1 MALLNNPYIIDIIIG
16 LFLIIYTF
24 IGYLKGF
31 IIRLYDF
38 FSLFI
43 AYFLTIN
50 FSFPLSKLIT
60 LYQLE
65 GLLEPIGIKV
75 NQLLVAVILFIV
87 GYFILKGI
95 GVLLK
100 PFLKKIVSL
109 LKMTKLLDHLL
120 GLILSII
127 EGIIIVYFVLS
138 MIFIPFINQ
147 GKETIEQTYI
157 GSFIIDTMPHYFSS
171 IADFKDL
178 NQLIH
183 LDVSLSD
190 EKQVSMVT
198 NFIEEAS
205 QNKHYVFL
213 VRESAR
219 LDDETI
225 KDFIYNYYSEID
237 LQTVD
242 QEDYQRI
249 SSLCQNY
256 DIDINLL
263 TKGH

>member
-147 GKETIEQTYI
+147 GKETIELT
-157 GSFIIDTMPHYFSS
+157 
-171 IADFKDL
+171 
-178 NQLIH
+178 H

-205 QNKHYVFL
+205 QNKW
-213 VRESAR
+213 

>member
-100 PFLKKIVSL
+100 PFLKIIISL

-127 EGIIIVYFVLS
+127 EGIII
-138 MIFIPFINQ
+138 IPFINQ

-178 NQLIH
+178 NQLTH

-205 QNKHYVFL
+205 QNKW
-213 VRESAR
+213 

>member
-1 MALLNNPYIIDIIIG
+1 
-16 LFLIIYTF
+16 
-24 IGYLKGF
+24 
-31 IIRLYDF
+31 
-38 FSLFI
+38 
-43 AYFLTIN
+43 
-50 FSFPLSKLIT
+50 
-60 LYQLE
+60 
-65 GLLEPIGIKV
+65 
-75 NQLLVAVILFIV
+75 
-87 GYFILKGI
+87 
-95 GVLLK
+95 
-100 PFLKKIVSL
+100 
-109 LKMTKLLDHLL
+109 MTKLLDHLL

-178 NQLIH
+178 NQLTH

-205 QNKHYVFL
+205 QNKW
-213 VRESAR
+213 

-242 QEDYQRI
+242 QEDYQKI

>member
-157 GSFIIDTMPHYFSS
+157 GSFIIDTMPHY
-171 IADFKDL
+171 L
-178 NQLIH
+178 
-183 LDVSLSD
+183 
-190 EKQVSMVT
+190 
-198 NFIEEAS
+198 EEAS
-205 QNKHYVFL
+205 QNKW
-213 VRESAR
+213 

>member
-100 PFLKKIVSL
+100 PFLK
-109 LKMTKLLDHLL
+109 MTKLLDHLL

-127 EGIIIVYFVLS
+127 EGIIIVYFVIS

-178 NQLIH
+178 NQLTH

-205 QNKHYVFL
+205 QNKW
-213 VRESAR
+213 

>member
-16 LFLIIYTF
+16 LFLTIYTF

-65 GLLEPIGIKV
+65 GLLE
-75 NQLLVAVILFIV
+75 
-87 GYFILKGI
+87 
-95 GVLLK
+95 

-157 GSFIIDTMPHYFSS
+157 GSFIIVTMPHYFSS

-178 NQLIH
+178 NQLTH

-205 QNKHYVFL
+205 QNKW
-213 VRESAR
+213 

>member
-1 MALLNNPYIIDIIIG
+1 MTLDLVIV
-16 LFLIIYTF
+16 LFLIIYT
-24 IGYLKGF
+24 IMGYIRGF

-38 FSLFI
+38 FTLFFSLFL
-43 AYFLTIN
+43 AFN
-50 FSFPLSKLIT
+50 FSMPLSKLWT
-60 LYQLE
+60 LYSLE
-65 GLLEPIGIKV
+65 GLLAPLGEKMNQILIFVIIFFITKFLF
-75 NQLLVAVILFIV
+75 QLL
-87 GYFILKGI
+87 GT
-95 GVLLK
+95 LLK

-109 LKMTKLLDHLL
+109 LKMTRFFDGLL
-120 GLILSII
+120 GSILSII
-127 EGIIIVYFVLS
+127 QGVILVYLALS

-178 NQLIH
+178 NQLTH

-205 QNKHYVFL
+205 QNKW
-213 VRESAR
+213 

>member
-1 MALLNNPYIIDIIIG
+1 MAKID
-16 LFLIIYTF
+16 LTSKDWCELIFKDRNKEY
-24 IGYLKGF
+24 GAYDM
-31 IIRLYDF
+31 RLDTPKRHN
-38 FSLFI
+38 LATLI
-43 AYFLTIN
+43 VIVVVILV
-50 FSFPLSKLIT
+50 IT
-60 LYQLE
+60 LPML
-65 GLLEPIGIKV
+65 IK
-75 NQLLVAVILFIV
+75 FITPE
-87 GYFILKGI
+87 KEN
-95 GVLLK
+95 
-100 PFLKKIVSL
+100 KIVVNEVTTL
-109 LKMTKLLDHLL
+109 AKLPEAEIKRNEELQPMMKPTTPPPPLKSTIKFTAPVIKKDEEVGEEDEIKSQDELAAR
-120 GLILSII
+120 GNVAISIADVKGND
-127 EGIIIVYFVLS
+127 E
-138 MIFIPFINQ
+138 
-147 GKETIEQTYI
+147 
-157 GSFIIDTMPHYFSS
+157 IDGQD

-178 NQLIH
+178 NQLTH

-205 QNKHYVFL
+205 QNKW
-213 VRESAR
+213 

>member
-87 GYFILKGI
+87 IYFLLKGI

-100 PFLKKIVSL
+100 PFLKKIVSF
-109 LKMTKLLDHLL
+109 LKMTKLLD
-120 GLILSII
+120 
-127 EGIIIVYFVLS
+127 
-138 MIFIPFINQ
+138 
-147 GKETIEQTYI
+147 
-157 GSFIIDTMPHYFSS
+157 
-171 IADFKDL
+171 
-178 NQLIH
+178 
-183 LDVSLSD
+183 
-190 EKQVSMVT
+190 
-198 NFIEEAS
+198 
-205 QNKHYVFL
+205 
-213 VRESAR
+213 R
-219 LDDETI
+219 L
-225 KDFIYNYYSEID
+225 
-237 LQTVD
+237 
-242 QEDYQRI
+242 
-249 SSLCQNY
+249 
-256 DIDINLL
+256 
-263 TKGH
+263 

>member
-1 MALLNNPYIIDIIIG
+1 M
-16 LFLIIYTF
+16 
-24 IGYLKGF
+24 
-31 IIRLYDF
+31 
-38 FSLFI
+38 
-43 AYFLTIN
+43 
-50 FSFPLSKLIT
+50 
-60 LYQLE
+60 
-65 GLLEPIGIKV
+65 
-75 NQLLVAVILFIV
+75 LVAVILFIV

-100 PFLKKIVSL
+100 PFLKKIISL

-127 EGIIIVYFVLS
+127 EGIIIVYFVIS

-178 NQLIH
+178 NQLTH

-205 QNKHYVFL
+205 QNKW
-213 VRESAR
+213 

-256 DIDINLL
+256 DIDINFL

>member
-157 GSFIIDTMPHYFSS
+157 GSFIIDFLIVMSCLGVIPSPSAISKSVGSRPSSKDNVVYILLYFLILSVMCTGILIVLELFD
-171 IADFKDL
+171 IA
-178 NQLIH
+178 LIIVCFIH
-183 LDVSLSD
+183 
-190 EKQVSMVT
+190 QV
-198 NFIEEAS
+198 A
-205 QNKHYVFL
+205 
-213 VRESAR
+213 
-219 LDDETI
+219 
-225 KDFIYNYYSEID
+225 
-237 LQTVD
+237 
-242 QEDYQRI
+242 
-249 SSLCQNY
+249 
-256 DIDINLL
+256 
-263 TKGH
+263 

>member
-1 MALLNNPYIIDIIIG
+1 MKSTIKFTAPVIKKDEEVGEEDEIKSQDELAARGNVAISIADVKGNDEIDG
-16 LFLIIYTF
+16 Q
-24 IGYLKGF
+24 
-31 IIRLYDF
+31 D
-38 FSLFI
+38 
-43 AYFLTIN
+43 
-50 FSFPLSKLIT
+50 
-60 LYQLE
+60 
-65 GLLEPIGIKV
+65 
-75 NQLLVAVILFIV
+75 
-87 GYFILKGI
+87 
-95 GVLLK
+95 
-100 PFLKKIVSL
+100 
-109 LKMTKLLDHLL
+109 
-120 GLILSII
+120 
-127 EGIIIVYFVLS
+127 
-138 MIFIPFINQ
+138 
-147 GKETIEQTYI
+147 
-157 GSFIIDTMPHYFSS
+157 

-178 NQLIH
+178 NQLTH

-205 QNKHYVFL
+205 QNKW
-213 VRESAR
+213 

>member
-1 MALLNNPYIIDIIIG
+1 MKKVMLGVSLYPEQETLEEIDA
-16 LFLIIYTF
+16 
-24 IGYLKGF
+24 YLKKASTYGF
-31 IIRLYDF
+31 KKVF
-38 FSLFI
+38 TSMFSVPGTKEEII
-43 AYFLTIN
+43 AY
-50 FSFPLSKLIT
+50 
-60 LYQLE
+60 
-65 GLLEPIGIKV
+65 
-75 NQLLVAVILFIV
+75 
-87 GYFILKGI
+87 
-95 GVLLK
+95 
-100 PFLKKIVSL
+100 
-109 LKMTKLLDHLL
+109 
-120 GLILSII
+120 
-127 EGIIIVYFVLS
+127 
-138 MIFIPFINQ
+138 
-147 GKETIEQTYI
+147 
-157 GSFIIDTMPHYFSS
+157 
-171 IADFKDL
+171 FKDL
-178 NQLIH
+178 NQLTH

-205 QNKHYVFL
+205 QNKW
-213 VRESAR
+213 

>member
-1 MALLNNPYIIDIIIG
+1 MNPMTLDLVIV
-16 LFLIIYTF
+16 LFLIIYT
-24 IGYLKGF
+24 IMGYIRGF

-38 FSLFI
+38 FTLFFSLFL
-43 AYFLTIN
+43 AFN
-50 FSFPLSKLIT
+50 FSMPLSKLWT
-60 LYQLE
+60 LYSLE
-65 GLLEPIGIKV
+65 GLLAPLGEKMNQILIFVIIFFITKFLF
-75 NQLLVAVILFIV
+75 QLL
-87 GYFILKGI
+87 GT
-95 GVLLK
+95 LLK

-109 LKMTKLLDHLL
+109 LKMTRFFDGLL
-120 GLILSII
+120 GSILSII
-127 EGIIIVYFVLS
+127 QGVILVYLALS

-178 NQLIH
+178 NQLTH

-205 QNKHYVFL
+205 QNKW
-213 VRESAR
+213 

>member
-127 EGIIIVYFVLS
+127 EGIIIVYFV
-138 MIFIPFINQ
+138 
-147 GKETIEQTYI
+147 
-157 GSFIIDTMPHYFSS
+157 TMPHYFSS

-178 NQLIH
+178 NQLTH

-205 QNKHYVFL
+205 QNKW
-213 VRESAR
+213 

-242 QEDYQRI
+242 QEDYQKI

>member
-178 NQLIH
+178 NQLTH

-205 QNKHYVFL
+205 QNKW
-213 VRESAR
+213 

-225 KDFIYNYYSEID
+225 KDFIYKFYI
-237 LQTVD
+237 
-242 QEDYQRI
+242 
-249 SSLCQNY
+249 
-256 DIDINLL
+256 
-263 TKGH
+263 

>member
-50 FSFPLSKLIT
+50 FSFPLSKLII

-87 GYFILKGI
+87 IYFLLKGI

-100 PFLKKIVSL
+100 PFLKKIVSF
-109 LKMTKLLDHLL
+109 LKMTKLLDRLL

-127 EGIIIVYFVLS
+127 EGIIIVYFVIS
-138 MIFIPFINQ
+138 MIFIPFINL
-147 GKETIEQTYI
+147 T
-157 GSFIIDTMPHYFSS
+157 
-171 IADFKDL
+171 
-178 NQLIH
+178 
-183 LDVSLSD
+183 
-190 EKQVSMVT
+190 
-198 NFIEEAS
+198 
-205 QNKHYVFL
+205 
-213 VRESAR
+213 
-219 LDDETI
+219 
-225 KDFIYNYYSEID
+225 
-237 LQTVD
+237 
-242 QEDYQRI
+242 
-249 SSLCQNY
+249 SSLFLTEFYSRRQIPVLPVEQLGPDGLALSFGKLGSHLICQPRR
-256 DIDINLL
+256 IVPV
-263 TKGH
+263 TGHTHQVVETVALQ

>member
-1 MALLNNPYIIDIIIG
+1 MNPMTLDLVIV
-16 LFLIIYTF
+16 LFLIIYT
-24 IGYLKGF
+24 IMGYIRGF

-87 GYFILKGI
+87 IYFLLKGI
-95 GVLLK
+95 GV
-100 PFLKKIVSL
+100 L

-178 NQLIH
+178 NQLTH

-205 QNKHYVFL
+205 QNKW
-213 VRESAR
+213 

>member
-50 FSFPLSKLIT
+50 FSFPLSKLII

-87 GYFILKGI
+87 IYFLLKGI

-100 PFLKKIVSL
+100 PFLKKIVSF
-109 LKMTKLLDHLL
+109 LKMTKLLDRLL

-127 EGIIIVYFVLS
+127 EGIIIVYFVIS

-171 IADFKDL
+171 IADFQDL
-178 NQLIH
+178 NQLTH

-205 QNKHYVFL
+205 QNKW
-213 VRESAR
+213 

>member
-100 PFLKKIVSL
+100 PFLKKIISL

-138 MIFIPFINQ
+138 MIFIPFIKDSKKTIQESRVASFIMETMPDYYSSFIEYDQLDQLTSFDLSLPNEKQAEIVTDFIEQADQNQ
-147 GKETIEQTYI
+147 WLEKETIKQ
-157 GSFIIDTMPHYFSS
+157 FIQD
-171 IADFKDL
+171 
-178 NQLIH
+178 
-183 LDVSLSD
+183 
-190 EKQVSMVT
+190 
-198 NFIEEAS
+198 
-205 QNKHYVFL
+205 
-213 VRESAR
+213 
-219 LDDETI
+219 
-225 KDFIYNYYSEID
+225 YYSELAKDD
-237 LQTVD
+237 LSE
-242 QEDYQRI
+242 EDYQKLQD
-249 SSLCQNY
+249 LCQNY
-256 DIDINLL
+256 QIDIKSIL
-263 TKGH
+263 KGE